1 MIMPM
6 AWVRL
11 EIPEKQATN
20 AMYAGDFAIPYDTL
34 DIGLRLIA
42 ATLIGI
48 VLGLERMLRGKPTGM
63 RTLGLVSFAAALVTL
78 ATMHAPGVMENTDA
92 LARVLQGV
100 DQGVLVGIGFLGGG
114 ILLRD
119 SETRRV
125 FNLTSAAEVWAVA
138 AMGLATAVAPWAIVG
153 LAIVIF
159 GLLMVALRALEHR
172 LHLKND
178 DD

>member
-1 MIMPM
+1 
-6 AWVRL
+6 
-11 EIPEKQATN
+11 
-20 AMYAGDFAIPYDTL
+20 MYAGNFAIPYDTL
-34 DIGLRLIA
+34 DIGLRLVA

-78 ATMHAPGVMENTDA
+78 STIHARGIQDHPDA
-92 LARVLQGV
+92 LSRVLQGV

-119 SETRRV
+119 LQQRKV
-125 FNLTSAAEVWAVA
+125 FYLTTAAEVWAVA

-153 LAIVIF
+153 LGVVIF
-159 GLLMVALRALEHR
+159 VLLMIVLRMLEAKF
-172 LHLKND
+172 HLKDPN
-178 DD
+178 